1 MPPVTPVTPV
11 SPVTPEIPVTAC
23 RTSRRTSRAS
33 RSPLRPGFPRAFLLA
48 LAGILPAVVVAAPA
62 EAQRVSSAPTAW
74 YFPEGESFDPAI
86 PSPQDFLGY
95 EIGHVHTRHD
105 RIVAYFQE
113 LARLSDRV
121 TYQEIG
127 VTPGQRVMPV
137 ITITSPAN
145 HARLEEIRTAH
156 LAAIDPGMPA
166 GQGGGGERP
175 VIVHLG
181 YGVHGN
187 ETSSSEAAMLTAYW
201 LVAGR
206 TPQVAQYLEQGVFHV
221 EPVLN
226 PDGRDRHTHWANMHR
241 SEALVA
247 DPLDREHN
255 EAWPGG
261 RTNHYWFDLNRDW
274 LPLVHPES
282 KARIDFHHHWMPNL
296 VTDYHEMG
304 TNSTYFFE
312 PTRPVGSWNPL
323 LPEAVY
329 TDLTEVMARYW
340 AESLDEIAALYFT
353 KEVFDNTYPGYGST
367 YPNFL
372 GGLGLVFEQASARG
386 HIQTSTHHG
395 ELTFAFTIRNQVR
408 TSLATVR
415 GVVAERE
422 RFQRYQRAYFESD
435 LTEAAAFPVRGWVF
449 GDAEDPGL
457 NLAFLDLLLRHRL
470 AVHAV
475 REAVEVEGRRFAPG
489 TAWVVPAA
497 QPGYRL
503 ARSIFETTDSYADS
517 VFYDASTWTMSL
529 AYGIP
534 HGELRGAVA
543 SLPLGDRVT
552 SLPTLVEAG
561 LRPDAVAER
570 LPEARVAY
578 LLDWRHHFAPRALQ
592 YLLAR
597 GVRVE
602 VAMEPFT
609 ARTHAGEQGF
619 SAGSIS
625 VPVALNTARSL
636 PASGGAPAAPGRSP
650 GELLALVRAAAE
662 HAGVPVHAV
671 DTGLSVAGIDL
682 GSNSVRPLPHAPRTL
697 MLVGQGISS
706 LEAGQVWHLLDTRVD
721 LPVVKVDRDQFGR
734 VRLEDYDVLILASG
748 SYGFIEGERLED
760 LRRWVRG
767 GGTLVAIRTAAQWAV
782 SQGFAPRVNQALQN
796 RDPLP
801 TLPHPGRR
809 DYADASALT
818 GAEAIGGSIYRAHLD
833 PTHPL
838 GFGFGGREIAVWRD
852 HEIILPES
860 ANPFSTPV
868 RLTDDPHLSGYIS
881 PTSLERIRG
890 SASVLADGIGGGTT
904 VLLVDNPVFRG
915 YWYGTNRLLLN
926 AIYFG
931 RHVSVPAAP

>member
-1 MPPVTPVTPV
+1 M
-11 SPVTPEIPVTAC
+11 
-23 RTSRRTSRAS
+23 RTHYA
-33 RSPLRPGFPRAFLLA
+33 RPAPALSLA
-48 LAGILPAVVVAAPA
+48 LALAVLLPAGDAH
-62 EAQRVSSAPTAW
+62 AQRTSSAPTAW
-74 YFPEGESFDPAI
+74 YFPAGESFDPSI
-86 PSPQDFLGY
+86 PSPEAFLGY
-95 EIGHVHTRHD
+95 EIGFVHTRHD
-105 RIVAYFQE
+105 RIVAYMQE
-113 LARLSDRV
+113 LARRSDRV

-127 VTPGQRVMPV
+127 ITPGMRVMPV
-137 ITITSPAN
+137 ITVTSPAN
-145 HARLEEIRTAH
+145 HARLEDLRLAH
-156 LAAIDPGMPA
+156 LAAADPATPEGAIAPA
-166 GQGGGGERP
+166 TERP
-175 VIVHLG
+175 VVVHLG

-187 ETSSSEAAMLTAYW
+187 ETSSSEVALLQAYW
-201 LVAGR
+201 LAAGTSPEVLR
-206 TPQVAQYLEQGVFHV
+206 ILEEGIFHV

-241 SEALVA
+241 SSALVP

-282 KARIDFHHHWMPNL
+282 QARIDFHHAWKPNL

-312 PTRPVGSWNPL
+312 PTKPEGSWNPL
-323 LPEAVY
+323 LPEELY

-340 AESLDEIAALYFT
+340 SESLDDIGALYFT

-386 HIQTSTHHG
+386 HVQSSTHHG
-395 ELTFAFTIRNQVR
+395 ELTFAYTIRNQLR

-415 GVVAERE
+415 GVVTEKE
-422 RFQRYQRAYFESD
+422 RFLAYQRRYFTGELS
-435 LTEAAAFPVRGWVF
+435 EAAAHGVRGWVF

-457 NLAFLDLLLRHRL
+457 NRAFVDLLLRHRL
-470 AVHAV
+470 EV
-475 REAVEVEGRRFAPG
+475 RELSQPVDAEGARFAPG
-489 TAWVVPAA
+489 AAWVVPSA

-503 ARSIFETTDSYADS
+503 ARSIFERTDSYADS

-534 HGELRGAVA
+534 HAELRGGGALPAGARLSGVPSLEA
-543 SLPLGDRVT
+543 AGAPAGALPL
-552 SLPTLVEAG
+552 
-561 LRPDAVAER
+561 R

-578 LLDWRHHFAPRALQ
+578 LLDWRHHYAPRALQ

-602 VAMEPFT
+602 ASLQPFT
-609 ARTHAGEQGF
+609 AGTHAGDHAF

-625 VPVALNTARSL
+625 VPVAVNTDRSAAGVPMAG
-636 PASGGAPAAPGRSP
+636 PAGASFTPA
-650 GELLALVRAAAE
+650 ELHALVREAAE
-662 HAGVPVHAV
+662 HAGIPVYAV
-671 DTGLSVAGIDL
+671 DSGLSVAGIDL
-682 GSNSVRPLPHAPRTL
+682 GSNQFRPISREPRVL
-697 MLVGQGISS
+697 LFVGSGVNS

-721 LPVVKVDRDQFGR
+721 LPVVKVDTDAVGR
-734 VRLEDYDVLILASG
+734 VRFEDFDVVVLVTGGQGFLSGGPLE
-748 SYGFIEGERLED
+748 E
-760 LRRWVRG
+760 LRHFVQR
-767 GGTLVAIRTAAQWAV
+767 GGTLVAIRGAAQWAV
-782 SQGFAPRVNQALQN
+782 NQGFAPRAAQALEARSALPQ
-796 RDPLP
+796 RDPV
-801 TLPHPGRR
+801 GRR
-809 DYADASALT
+809 DWTDASALT
-818 GAEAIGGSIYRAHLD
+818 GAERIGGSIYRASLD

-838 GFGFGGREIAVWRD
+838 GFGYGGREIAVWRD
-852 HEIILPES
+852 HEIIFPES

-868 RLTDDPHLSGYIS
+868 RLLDDPHLSGYIS
-881 PTSLERIRG
+881 ATSLDRIRG
-890 SASVLADGIGGGTT
+890 SASVLADGIGSGTT

-931 RHVSVPAAP
+931 PLVSVPAAP

>member
-1 MPPVTPVTPV
+1 MFRKDPGDPPRVRTRPPNVLTPMRTR
-11 SPVTPEIPVTAC
+11 TALLPA
-23 RTSRRTSRAS
+23 T
-33 RSPLRPGFPRAFLLA
+33 LA
-48 LAGILPAVVVAAPA
+48 LALAWVLLPAGAA
-62 EAQRVSSAPTAW
+62 EAQRTSSAPTAW
-74 YFPEGESFDPAI
+74 YFPPGEVFDPSI
-86 PSPQDFLGY
+86 PSPEDFLGY
-95 EIGHVHTRHD
+95 EIGFVHTRHD
-105 RIVAYFQE
+105 RIVAYMQE

-127 VTPGQRVMPV
+127 VTPGMRVMPV
-137 ITITSPAN
+137 ITVTSPAN
-145 HARLEEIRTAH
+145 HARLDELRRAH
-156 LAAIDPGMPA
+156 LAAADPATPDA
-166 GQGGGGERP
+166 ELTPPSERP
-175 VIVHLG
+175 VVVHLG

-187 ETSSSEAAMLTAYW
+187 ETSSSEVAMLQAYW
-201 LVAGR
+201 LAAGSSPELLR
-206 TPQVAQYLEQGVFHV
+206 ILEEGIFHV

-241 SEALVA
+241 SNALVP

-274 LPLVHPES
+274 FPLVHPES
-282 KARIDFHHHWMPNL
+282 QARIDFHHSWKPNL

-312 PTRPVGSWNPL
+312 PTKPEGSWNPL
-323 LPEAVY
+323 LPEELY

-340 AESLDEIAALYFT
+340 AESLDEIGALYFT

-386 HIQTSTHHG
+386 HVQTSTHHG
-395 ELTFAFTIRNQVR
+395 ELTFAYTIRNQLR

-415 GVVAERE
+415 GVVDEKE
-422 RFQRYQRAYFESD
+422 RFLSYQRRYFTGERS
-435 LTEAAAFPVRGWVF
+435 EAAAHGVQGWVF

-457 NLAFLDLLLRHRL
+457 NRAFLDLLLRHRL
-470 AVHAV
+470 EV
-475 REAVEVEGRRFAPG
+475 RALDAPVDAEGERFTPG

-503 ARSIFETTDSYADS
+503 ARSIFERTDSYADS

-534 HGELRGAVA
+534 HAELRGSGAL
-543 SLPLGDRVT
+543 LPAGPRLTG
-552 SLPTLVEAG
+552 LPSLVEAG
-561 LRPDAVAER
+561 APQAALASA

-602 VAMEPFT
+602 ASLQPFT
-609 ARTHAGEQGF
+609 ARTHAGEHAF

-625 VPVALNTARSL
+625 VPVSVNTDRSAAGV
-636 PASGGAPAAPGRSP
+636 PMAGPNGAIFTAA
-650 GELLALVRAAAE
+650 ELHGLVREAAT
-662 HAGVPVHAV
+662 HAGIPVHAV
-671 DTGLSVAGIDL
+671 DTGLSVAGVDL
-682 GSNSVRPLPHAPRTL
+682 GSNQLRPIAREPRVL
-697 MLVGQGISS
+697 LFVGSGVNA

-721 LPVVKVDRDQFGR
+721 LPVVKVDTDAVGR
-734 VRLEDYDVLILASG
+734 VRFEDFDVVILVSG
-748 SYGFIEGERLED
+748 SHAFLSGPPLDE
-760 LRRWVRG
+760 LRRFVQR
-767 GGTLVAIRTAAQWAV
+767 GGTLVAVRGAAQWALN
-782 SQGFAPRVNQALQN
+782 QGFAPRAAQALEA

-801 TLPHPGRR
+801 ARDPVGRR
-809 DYADASALT
+809 DWADAAALT
-818 GAEAIGGSIYRAHLD
+818 GAERIGGSIYRASLD

-838 GFGFGGREIAVWRD
+838 GFGFGTREIAVWRD

-868 RLTDDPHLSGYIS
+868 RLLDDPHLSGYIS
-881 PTSLERIRG
+881 ATSLDRIRG

-931 RHVSVPAAP
+931 PMVSVPAAP